1 MTDLSADD
9 CRQRIADRL
18 SEANLDPDRFIN
30 VTDGSKASRD
40 HTHRTA
46 TALSGNYG
54 IHAEAT
60 DCLVLAD
67 VDEYDD
73 DQAAAGALAGLPPTF
88 TQESPHGGEHALFRI
103 EVDSEGRYPAAVFKD
118 EFETKNPHPSW
129 GEVRVANQYVVGAG
143 SQLGGC
149 DKDWCDACE
158 DPDGGYYRIKDDR
171 EIATVDAETF
181 VDVLRQD
188 PDLTAGEDA
197 DDTGQP
203 AESTDLNL
211 DDEELIKKAKNAK
224 NGDAFA
230 SLWRGDT
237 SAYNS
242 DHSRADLALCNHLVF
257 WTQGDR
263 GRIDNLFRQSGLM
276 REKWDRDDYREGT
289 IDKALSNV
297 TDHYDPS
304 TSKTAPPDPEDVTV
318 EVTDTGERRELPT
331 PDGFAVLQGSYGRW
345 YQAETDEGTVDRFDE
360 WTNFQLEVLSFT
372 YDLHGDGTD
381 KTVHLR
387 VWPATDEEE
396 FEVEVPPTVFNEKR
410 EFKAEVCAGL
420 TTTFSGGEDELNAL
434 KRFVGQQDAPTRIG
448 THQMGLHGDEF
459 VTPDGVLTADGWTD
473 DSEHVHRAR
482 DVGAERKWSLAP
494 DTADE
499 WDVGTV
505 GEIVELLPQTRNAE
519 RFLPVLSWFYAA
531 PLRPHIMEWSGQFNL
546 LSVLGETGAGKTTS
560 LSLLW
565 QMFGMDSEPLSAD
578 DTKFALLTSLAS
590 TNSVPIWFDEY
601 KPSDMQNYRVD
612 AFKNEVRKSTRGGVA
627 TRGNADRS
635 TEEYHLNA
643 PVVVSGEERVTGS
656 AEERRGI
663 YTTLRK
669 DVTTV
674 PDCRDAFA
682 RLTGGQSPDGEYHE
696 GHELREH
703 ALAYYQWSLGRSA
716 DDLRE
721 TWRGARTY
729 VRDLLADHDVEIRED
744 LVEQGLQTIKFGA
757 DLYRGFAESVGAT
770 PSIGGDEIEKAIL
783 YVATESAGGANRKS
797 HMDAFFEVL
806 GRAANE
812 GYLEADNHYT
822 FVREGQPNEELRVN
836 LNRSFDK
843 VVRYAR
849 EHDVGEDLLNTA
861 DDYRER
867 IKEANEEA
875 TSYISAYSQKTP
887 PISKCVGLHVEFA
900 EQELDGFERLM
911 FLEGEDRAAA
921 ESSAAT
927 DGDDD
932 DDGDGDG
939 DAPTERND
947 PLGASRL
954 ADVAT
959 DPTGYATVTAEVL
972 TVEYPE
978 HEDAPALRATVKDT
992 STAIDVI
999 AWHNDATLAEGDTIL
1014 VENAEV
1020 SEYHGKTQLVI
1031 RENVTTTS
1039 RIQQGVGH
1047 TPGAA
1052 PEDGQ
1057 GTLADDSEAGQEAA
1071 TDGGESEDTA
1081 VPVDAEGSNANATR
1095 LCEIVRSEGGALP
1108 RGSLF
1113 SKAGERHD
1121 VPPEDAQRALAR
1133 ATTDGRLIDDG
1144 ETIRSGGG

>member
-1 MTDLSADD
+1 VPETD
-9 CRQRIADRL
+9 
-18 SEANLDPDRFIN
+18 
-30 VTDGSKASRD
+30 DG
-40 HTHRTA
+40 
-46 TALSGNYG
+46 
-54 IHAEAT
+54 
-60 DCLVLAD
+60 
-67 VDEYDD
+67 
-73 DQAAAGALAGLPPTF
+73 
-88 TQESPHGGEHALFRI
+88 
-103 EVDSEGRYPAAVFKD
+103 
-118 EFETKNPHPSW
+118 
-129 GEVRVANQYVVGAG
+129 
-143 SQLGGC
+143 
-149 DKDWCDACE
+149 
-158 DPDGGYYRIKDDR
+158 
-171 EIATVDAETF
+171 
-181 VDVLRQD
+181 
-188 PDLTAGEDA
+188 
-197 DDTGQP
+197 
-203 AESTDLNL
+203 
-211 DDEELIKKAKNAK
+211 
-224 NGDAFA
+224 
-230 SLWRGDT
+230 
-237 SAYNS
+237 
-242 DHSRADLALCNHLVF
+242 RA
-257 WTQGDR
+257 
-263 GRIDNLFRQSGLM
+263 
-276 REKWDRDDYREGT
+276 
-289 IDKALSNV
+289 
-297 TDHYDPS
+297 
-304 TSKTAPPDPEDVTV
+304 
-318 EVTDTGERRELPT
+318 LPT
-331 PDGFAVLQGSYGRW
+331 PDGFTVRQGSYGRW
-345 YQAETDEGTVDRFDE
+345 YQTETEEGTVDRFDE
-360 WTNFQLEVLSFT
+360 WTNFQLEVVSFT

-381 KTVHLR
+381 KTVNLR

-448 THQMGLHGDEF
+448 THQMGLHGGEF

-499 WDVGTV
+499 WDGDAVA
-505 GEIVELLPQTRNAE
+505 EIVELLPQTRNAE

-669 DVTTV
+669 DVTT
-674 PDCRDAFA
+674 DSECRDAFA
-682 RLTGGQSPDGEYHE
+682 RLTGGQAADGEYHD
-696 GHELREH
+696 GHDLREH
-703 ALAYYQWSLGRSA
+703 ALAYYQWALGLST
-716 DDLRE
+716 DELRE
-721 TWRGARTY
+721 TWRSARTY

-757 DLYRGFAESVGAT
+757 DLYRQFAESVGAT
-770 PSIGGDEIEKAIL
+770 PAIGGDDVEAAIL

-822 FVREGQPNEELRVN
+822 FVREGQPDEELRVN

-900 EQELDGFERLM
+900 EEELDGFERLM

-921 ESSAAT
+921 ESSATT

-932 DDGDGDG
+932 DDGDGDPPVETDHG
-939 DAPTERND
+939 
-947 PLGASRL
+947 LGASRL
-954 ADVAT
+954 ADVAA

-992 STAIDVI
+992 STAIDVV
-999 AWHNDATLAEGDTIL
+999 AWHDDAALGVGETVLL
-1014 VENAEV
+1014 ENAEV
-1020 SEYHGKTQLVI
+1020 SEYQGSTQLVL
-1031 RENVTTTS
+1031 RENVTTVS

-1047 TPGAA
+1047 TPGVT

-1057 GTLADDSEAGQEAA
+1057 GTLAGDAEADREAA
-1071 TDGGESEDTA
+1071 TDGGETADPEDGAEDTA
-1081 VPVDAEGSNANATR
+1081 VPVDAEGSTADATR
-1095 LCEIVRSEGGALP
+1095 LCEIVRSEGGDLP
-1108 RGSLF
+1108 RGTLL
-1113 SKAGERHD
+1113 SKAAERHD
-1121 VPPEDAQRALAR
+1121 LAPDRAEIALDR

-1144 ETIRSGGG
+1144 GTIRSGGTR